1 MIAPLQLSSFLEVI
15 PAWLPPATISGGFLI
30 LFTGMSREY
39 YKRSFGHWRSYSP
52 QFVAVSVVCLTLSIA
67 GALYVTIQQNDLVLL
82 FVFFTF
88 LSGRIIQGAIAARI
102 IQKILDFFFAESNSS
117 KSLPARA
124 YEYIKNKIRERA
136 ILLFSTGI
144 ITVYTT
150 LSIVAVY
157 TIGNGETI
165 EAIERFWVGFFFL
178 TITGLVFDFRHFAH
192 RISWTAAIG
201 LVIATTGAFLYSPA
215 GFSSFTVALAP
226 YLENPVPDW
235 MRLPL
240 GAAGSLFGVMLWAI
254 FYTKE

>member
-1 MIAPLQLSSFLEVI
+1 MIPLQLSSFLEVI
-15 PAWLPPATISGGFLI
+15 PAWLPPVTISGGFII
-30 LFTGMSREY
+30 LLTGVGKEY
-39 YKRSFGHWRSYSP
+39 FKRIFNHWRMLSP
-52 QFVAVSVVCLTLSIA
+52 QFIGISVVCFSLSTAAAAYI
-67 GALYVTIQQNDLVLL
+67 TIQQHELTLL

-88 LSGRIIQGAIAARI
+88 MSGRVIQGAIAARI
-102 IQKILDFFFAESNSS
+102 IQKVLDFFFSESSSS
-117 KSLPARA
+117 KSLLVKS
-124 YEYIKNKIRERA
+124 YEYIKSKIRERA

-144 ITVYTT
+144 ITVYTI